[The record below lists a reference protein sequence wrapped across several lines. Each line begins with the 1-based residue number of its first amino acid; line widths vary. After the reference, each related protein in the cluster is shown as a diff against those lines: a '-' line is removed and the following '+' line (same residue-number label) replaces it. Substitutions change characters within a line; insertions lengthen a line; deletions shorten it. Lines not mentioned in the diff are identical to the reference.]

1 MNKDQEGPRNIK
13 LVRYTHP
20 GPRAWK
26 DGLERSKS
34 LPVREK
40 RKGDGRLIDMLK
52 SRSAKFH
59 NITVGR
65 GPTTTTSKGDHA
77 IGTKH
82 HEPFFLP
89 TRTSNPLRTS
99 QSTVQSINLN
109 GALGAEHSTGPS
121 FTASVKEMLMEHRSN
136 FGSLHT
142 QGDNAPQDIS
152 HDNNS
157 PQRTDDLMQK
167 ELLQLQQ
174 KPTQRTDD
182 LMQKELLQ
190 LQQKPTKRTDDL
202 MQKELLQLQQKPTQS
217 ENSEELNSK
226 PLEKETEDLTKRP
239 SQIDQNQEQE
249 TTLAETSLK
258 PGEANPA
265 KASVWGPGERK
276 DHDSR
281 APPQAGK
288 GAQQHAGAKKP
299 VEISSSSPAPEGTLL
314 VQKEPQ
320 SLQLLPYMKRPES
333 TRSNLL
339 RLFSRVDEE
348 MHGAN
353 SASNNRILKLLE
365 GKTGQVD
372 PPSDRPEDTRSLQG
386 TVVAFEG
393 ELGAIEDSGRSKLQV
408 VYLSDDDEIPP
419 KKRKIVP
426 PGSGVLKRAS
436 PRRLMPTLTD
446 PSAEKRK
453 NDREVAIDVLVK
465 LKDKRTYERQI
476 IAELVE
482 KGVPEHRALEGNPGA
497 SVTNDVCSVNNYE
510 TSHAYY
516 YQQLDK
522 RSKLSWIPLHSAQTD
537 NRQQPKEIWRNELQ
551 ASLISCCVFFY
562 SVEPSNLPEGQKR
575 AMEHQI
581 TQLKRV
587 LQTRFL
593 VKLADSLDKKVDVVI
608 LYGQNEKLLSEL
620 VQKRLKKMP
629 FRVWSL
635 QRALDFLDDVDVD
648 LEEWGIPRDAQDRE
662 PIVESPSDDTSGVPE
677 QKSLT
682 ESEVD
687 GESET
692 LDDEDQYVQG
702 LLQQASDALDERDSQ
717 LKAARRIILALS
729 KNVMSKELQV
739 TSLTGQLKDSQ
750 KKLQNQENLTEQ
762 YRLCMAQQEL
772 EMAQLRSQLSKQRL
786 KRHKGNNNRVSEDR

>member
-77 IGTKH
+77 IGTKQ

-109 GALGAEHSTGPS
+109 GALSTEHSTGPS
-121 FTASVKEMLMEHRSN
+121 FTASVKEMLMEHRPN

-142 QGDNAPQDIS
+142 QGENASQDIS
-152 HDNNS
+152 RGNNS

-174 KPTQRTDD
+174 KS
-182 LMQKELLQ
+182 
-190 LQQKPTKRTDDL
+190 
-202 MQKELLQLQQKPTQS
+202 TQS
-217 ENSEELNSK
+217 ENSKEVNANQ
-226 PLEKETEDLTKRP
+226 LEKETKDLTKRP
-239 SQIDQNQEQE
+239 SQVEEGQKQK
-249 TTLAETSLK
+249 TPPAETSFK
-258 PGEANPA
+258 PGEASQA

-281 APPQAGK
+281 ALPQAGK
-288 GAQQHAGAKKP
+288 GAQQHVDSTKP
-299 VEISSSSPAPEGTLL
+299 VEITSISSAQEGSLL

-348 MHGAN
+348 IHSAD

-365 GKTGQVD
+365 GNTGQVD

-419 KKRKIVP
+419 KRRKIVP
-426 PGSGVLKRAS
+426 PGSGVLKRTS

-522 RSKLSWIPLHSAQTD
+522 RSKLSWIPLHSAQTN

-620 VQKRLKKMP
+620 VQERLKNMP

-662 PIVESPSDDTSGVPE
+662 PIVEAPSENTSSTPE

-682 ESEVD
+682 ESEAD
-687 GESET
+687 SEDET
-692 LDDEDQYVQG
+692 LDDADQYVQG
-702 LLQQASDALDERDSQ
+702 LLQQASDALDERDCQ

-729 KNVMSKELQV
+729 KNVMSQELQV

-750 KKLQNQENLTEQ
+750 RKLQNQENLTEQ

-772 EMAQLRSQLSKQRL
+772 EMAQLRSQLSKQRSKKL
-786 KRHKGNNNRVSEDR
+786 KGNHNHVSKDR